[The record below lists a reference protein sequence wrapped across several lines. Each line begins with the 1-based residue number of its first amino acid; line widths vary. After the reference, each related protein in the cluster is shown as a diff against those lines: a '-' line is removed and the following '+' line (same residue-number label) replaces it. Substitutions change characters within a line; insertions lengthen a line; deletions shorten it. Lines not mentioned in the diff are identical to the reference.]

1 MTAEPK
7 QTTPDLVAVA
17 QSKAEAM
24 GLSVGPTR
32 FTSQDSVD
40 PARLTRAL
48 WLLPATALL
57 FWATALTPFALL
69 PALAALLLFVRLAWP
84 ARRYFIAFSPR
95 NRFPRNLPA
104 LARWAALYSGAM
116 LVMIVLPPMPGS
128 GQWAIWLALATACLA
143 FPVTKAWLRARRIW
157 GQGDDP

>member
-1 MTAEPK
+1 MKAGPD
-7 QTTPDLVAVA
+7 QTTPDIIAAA
-17 QSKAEAM
+17 QSKADAM
-24 GLSVGPTR
+24 DLSVGSTHL
-32 FTSQDSVD
+32 TSQDAAD
-40 PARLTRAL
+40 PARLARAL

-69 PALAALLLFVRLAWP
+69 PALAALWLFTRLAWP

-128 GQWAIWLALATACLA
+128 GRWAIWLALATACLA
-143 FPVTKAWLRARRIW
+143 FPLVKAWLRARRVW